1 MAGAEPDATGLVP
14 PAATGVRRV
23 LLLGVWL
30 GLVHLNVGVLVVL
43 FLALRPL
50 YATLALAAW
59 IATGFLPVAET
70 RAADGGWF
78 AAEIVRTAEAYHKMS
93 VVFDDKAALEA
104 AASKAPVVF
113 AYAPHAFLPN
123 CVAAFAYDGPVRR
136 ALHHLPTIKDM
147 RVLASSCF
155 MWLPVLH
162 HVWTWMGGAPV
173 SRKKIREH
181 LSAGRSVVLTPGG
194 VAETLLLDRQDEVL
208 FLKKRFGFVRLA
220 AEQGAYIV
228 PVFAFGPLTRRVLVV
243 HPLPA
248 HKNSARGV
256 PFLARRAL
264 RVLGLAWHTHSGAEV
279 CDDRGRHAHT
289 HERRGTC
296 YGRQQVPRQRRREAK
311 AGRGRGGDGGALPKV
326 RRGLRAGARSVAH
339 MLSGHFN

>member
-59 IATGFLPVAET
+59 IATGLLPVAET

-78 AAEIVRTAEAYHKMS
+78 AAEIVRTAEAYHKMR

-113 AYAPHAFLPN
+113 AYAPHAVLPN

-228 PVFAFGPLTRRVLVV
+228 PVFAFGQRDVYSWYIPFQHTKILHAVSHFLHVVPCVYWGLLGTPIPVPKSVTIVVGTPIPTSDVGRATGASRYPDRGDVRRKLAEVV
-243 HPLPA
+243 AGMEALYQKYAAACGQGH
-248 HKNSARGV
+248 V
-256 PFLARRAL
+256 AL
-264 RVLGLAWHTHSGAEV
+264 RI
-279 CDDRGRHAHT
+279 C
-289 HERRGTC
+289 
-296 YGRQQVPRQRRREAK
+296 
-311 AGRGRGGDGGALPKV
+311 
-326 RRGLRAGARSVAH
+326 
-339 MLSGHFN
+339 